1 MRISACFLYADV
13 YKNLKELDDAEV
25 LQTMVRKKLTKLS
38 KDDTPM
44 VRRIRLKYDAYC

>member
-25 LQTMVRKKLTKLS
+25 LQTMVRKKLTKIS
-38 KDDTPM
+38 KDETSM
-44 VRRIRLKYDAYC
+44 VRRESV